1 MTKFLLLFAIS
12 LCLSTRALFA
22 CDFCNCLS
30 GINPY
35 YNGKNRFAINFLSQR
50 SFLPPILPAPTNTLQ
65 TKHAP
70 LPTTLHSG
78 HGASPF
84 PTSETRQT
92 IEMMFQ
98 HHLSERVLLTA
109 LLPFSTLTIEQ
120 GHSFSVSGIGDA
132 TFLGHY
138 IFELPA
144 FERTTVLLGGG
155 LKVPTGLS
163 NLTDQRG
170 TRLDTRF
177 QSGTGSWDFILN
189 PIMLLSQS
197 GFTGALDLLAK
208 FNTGGATGDRL
219 GHSLSA
225 TATLS
230 HDVFRNNASQ
240 TALVGIAGARFET
253 KTQDWISGTFDV
265 DSGFTSLYAQ
275 AGGQVIFYFF
285 KLDFLVL
292 VPVHQS
298 RSMLAMNEQTRFLTG
313 ARIEF

>member
-1 MTKFLLLFAIS
+1 MMKLFMLFAIGV
-12 LCLSTRALFA
+12 CLSTRALFA

-50 SFLPPILPAPTNTLQ
+50 SFLPPVFPTPLNTLQ
-65 TKHAP
+65 TKHSA
-70 LPTTLHSG
+70 LPTAMHGG

-84 PTSETRQT
+84 ATFETQQT
-92 IEMMFQ
+92 IEMMAQ
-98 HHLSERVLLTA
+98 HHFSERMMLSI

-120 GHSFSVSGIGDA
+120 GNSFSIAGVGDA
-132 TFLGHY
+132 TLLGHY

-144 FERTTVLLGGG
+144 LERTTLLFGGG
-155 LKVPTGLS
+155 LKLPTGLS
-163 NLTDQRG
+163 NLTDKSDNRF
-170 TRLDTRF
+170 DTRF

-189 PIMLLSQS
+189 SMILLSQS
-197 GFTGALDLLAK
+197 SFTCAFDLFAKLNTAGAS
-208 FNTGGATGDRL
+208 GDRI

-240 TALVGIAGARFET
+240 AALIGIMGARLET
-253 KTQDWISGTFDV
+253 KSRDWISGRVDV

-275 AGGQVIFYFF
+275 AGGQVVFYFF

-292 VPVHQS
+292 LPVHQS
-298 RSMLAMNEQTRFLTG
+298 RSALAMNEQTRFLTG

>member
-1 MTKFLLLFAIS
+1 MLTIGA
-12 LCLSTRALFA
+12 CLSPHVLFS

-35 YNGKNRFAINFLSQR
+35 YNGKSRFALNFLSQR
-50 SFLPPILPAPTNTLQ
+50 SFLPPILPTPTNPLQ
-65 TKHAP
+65 TKHMP
-70 LPTTLHSG
+70 LATTMHGG

-84 PTSETRQT
+84 PTTETRRT
-92 IEMMFQ
+92 IEVMVQ
-98 HHLSERVLLTA
+98 HHLTDRLMLTA
-109 LLPFSTLTIEQ
+109 LAPFSTLTIEQ
-120 GHSFSVSGIGDA
+120 GSSFSVSGIGDVSLLAHYVFEFDVLDRA
-132 TFLGHY
+132 TL
-138 IFELPA
+138 
-144 FERTTVLLGGG
+144 LLGGG
-155 LKVPTGLS
+155 IKTPIGLS
-163 NLTDQRG
+163 NLTDANG

-189 PIMLLSQS
+189 PSFFASHL
-197 GFTGALDLLAK
+197 GFTYALDVFAK
-208 FNTGGATGDRL
+208 FNTRGIVGDRI

-225 TATLS
+225 TTTLS

-240 TALVGIAGARFET
+240 TALVGILGARFET
-253 KTQDWISGTFDV
+253 KTQDWISGKFDV

-275 AGGQVIFYFF
+275 AGGQVVFYFF

-298 RSMLAMNEQTRFLTG
+298 RSTLAMNEQTRFLTG